1 MNYFFK
7 YLILSIKFSHYK
19 NENLEQWFL
28 YNHEQ
33 ILNNYIIQILQYV
46 FIILFDL

>member
-7 YLILSIKFSHYK
+7 YLILSINFHIIRMKILNSDP
-19 NENLEQWFL
+19 

-46 FIILFDL
+46 FIILFDF